1 MVGHN
6 LGISRLD
13 LVVILIYIRSKEFSE
28 ENSIIIIIIII
39 IIINISSNSSS
50 SSSSSNM
57 SLLYN
62 GLLLRRFLCLCG

>member
-39 IIINISSNSSS
+39 INISSNSSS
-50 SSSSSNM
+50 SSSSSNV

-62 GLLLRRFLCLCG
+62 GLLLRTFLCLCG

>member
-1 MVGHN
+1 MVEHN

-39 IIINISSNSSS
+39 NISSNSSS
-50 SSSSSNM
+50 ISSSSNM

-62 GLLLRRFLCLCG
+62 GLLLRTFLCLCG